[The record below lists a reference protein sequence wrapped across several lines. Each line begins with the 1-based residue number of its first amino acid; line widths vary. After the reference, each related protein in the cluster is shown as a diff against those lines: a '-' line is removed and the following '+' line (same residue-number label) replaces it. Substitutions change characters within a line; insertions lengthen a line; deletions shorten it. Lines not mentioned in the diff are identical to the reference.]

1 MDISRSINEL
11 TGGNEYKTGW
21 LGKTDNVINNPAIT
35 YHLLRSYL
43 GGVAQVFGQ
52 VFNLMGDYI
61 VPNAETAITGEGEYN
76 TDRIFREIPFFSV
89 LVTQNDER
97 TGYSL
102 TNKLYHDMKEQ
113 ADRRKDLLGKYF
125 ADGNKQEEINEMLE
139 DSKANAKDDVI
150 LFYDGILKDLN
161 EQAKGSTEEESEQ
174 IKITINKVRKAAVL
188 NASEAA
194 GEPLTLNMPQTRLQ
208 EQLGTGEAYIAE
220 HMTIPDALEE
230 GELRRLKSQASKN
243 PNTIKNK
250 ITLTIIR
257 RYESFKRKMSDAM
270 EYSDDMGYNLNT
282 IREARKGMLE
292 YLRGM

>member
-1 MDISRSINEL
+1 
-11 TGGNEYKTGW
+11 
-21 LGKTDNVINNPAIT
+21 
-35 YHLLRSYL
+35 
-43 GGVAQVFGQ
+43 
-52 VFNLMGDYI
+52 
-61 VPNAETAITGEGEYN
+61 
-76 TDRIFREIPFFSV
+76 
-89 LVTQNDER
+89 
-97 TGYSL
+97 
-102 TNKLYHDMKEQ
+102 
-113 ADRRKDLLGKYF
+113 
-125 ADGNKQEEINEMLE
+125 MLE

-243 PNTIKNK
+243 PNTTKNK